1 MALPL
6 DDFFRRITGQPM
18 NLPGSAMASGRPVNA
33 QTPTAATVAQ
43 PSLEQLQSQDYQ
55 RAAMQRMGQLGMLLM
70 AAGQRMTPRERAT
83 ILAQAPQF
91 MDGMQAEAAQAAQ
104 ARLLDMSTR
113 AKQQEMS
120 RAEDIDKQA
129 PALANALGLSPELR
143 QALTPEQMRELYIKR
158 MMADPRESKL
168 VDLKLQE
175 AQAQVDALRAPKP
188 MDGTI
193 VEMAD
198 GSKAFLPKGT
208 TTPMPIPGTGQAPKP
223 PTKEQADAFGFASR
237 ISKDLPILQDQKK
250 IDAGTSIYNQF
261 VSNIPLGFGNQLAGG
276 DYQQFDQAQ
285 RDFINA
291 VLRRESGAA
300 ISPSE
305 FASANLQYFPQPGDK
320 PETVQQKLRNQK
332 TQLEAIM
339 YGMVPEDRKR
349 LQQEIDGQNRK
360 LPAGVRSIT
369 PIQ

>member
-1 MALPL
+1 MALN
-6 DDFFRRITGQPM
+6 DFARRILGLPEELFGAQPGQPGQ
-18 NLPGSAMASGRPVNA
+18 PVSGPQASP
-33 QTPTAATVAQ
+33 AAIAN
-43 PSLEQLQSQDYQ
+43 PMLQQQQADMQ
-55 RAAMQRMGQLGMLLM
+55 QAAMQRMGQLGMLLM

-91 MDGMQAEAAQAAQ
+91 MGGMQAEAAQAAQ

-120 RAEDIDKQA
+120 RSEEIDKQA
-129 PALANALGLSPELR
+129 PAIANALGLSPELR
-143 QALTPEQMRELYIKR
+143 QALTPEQMRELYIKK
-158 MMADPRESKL
+158 MTADPRESQL
-168 VDLKLQE
+168 MDLKLQE
-175 AQAQVDALRAPKP
+175 EQAKIDALRAPKP

-223 PTKEQADAFGFASR
+223 PTKEQTDAFGFASR
-237 ISKDLPILQDQKK
+237 ISKDMPILQDPKK
-250 IDAGTSIYNQF
+250 IEAGSSIYNQA
-261 VSNIPLGFGNQLAGG
+261 VSNIPFGFGNQLAGG
-276 DYQQFDQAQ
+276 DYQQITQAQ

-300 ISPSE
+300 IGKDE
-305 FASANLQYFPQPGDK
+305 FANANLQYFPQPGDA
-320 PETVQQKLRNQK
+320 PETIQQKLRNQR

-339 YGMVPEDRKR
+339 YGMTPGDREK
-349 LQQEIDGQNRK
+349 LQQELAGQNSK